1 MLNTLQLVLLQC
13 NYWDTWLGNQSII
26 ETGLSTESWREDGA
40 GAAATSC
47 VPWGAMSWDRA
58 GSPSCTLAQLS
69 GSGAKPGHLQ
79 WWTSYTSALQPPLSQ
94 ACSLSPCYVSANFF
108 GLTLRLSDPAQSNA
122 VSPWFTWWHSQS
134 EQLIITNKAVSFLS
148 VLCGMCSTLPT
159 LQAAPGFSW
168 LHCTCDSCLSNVPPE
183 SFTCFVVNTQALRRR
198 EVLSFIYF
206 GHDFAPSRAEF
217 HSFCCSVILR
227 DTSSEP
233 AILFHLHSC
242 GDI

>member
-1 MLNTLQLVLLQC
+1 MGLGLLPPAVCPEEPWAGTELGALPALWLNSLVQVQSLGTFSNGLLIHLLCNHLWAKYALFHLVTCLQTSLV
-13 NYWDTWLGNQSII
+13 W
-26 ETGLSTESWREDGA
+26 
-40 GAAATSC
+40 
-47 VPWGAMSWDRA
+47 
-58 GSPSCTLAQLS
+58 
-69 GSGAKPGHLQ
+69 
-79 WWTSYTSALQPPLSQ
+79 
-94 ACSLSPCYVSANFF
+94 PCIC
-108 GLTLRLSDPAQSNA
+108 LTRSNP

-134 EQLIITNKAVSFLS
+134 EQLIITNKAMSFLS

-168 LHCTCDSCLSNVPPE
+168 LHCTCDSCLSNAPPE

-198 EVLSFIYF
+198 EVVSFIYF

-233 AILFHLHSC
+233 AMPFHLHSC